1 MPDLH
6 HGLIYNFHFLVSP
19 NFLPLRLQILTVHLH
34 FMLSRRFL
42 RIKVMQAIYAFQQE
56 GPESINA
63 GEKQLIVSL
72 DKLYELYIYQISL
85 IIEISDFARKRIEEN
100 RLKQLPTSEDL
111 DPNLRFIQNRFINQL
126 ENNRDYL
133 KRNAV
138 YKINWVDEDEMIRK
152 FYNLMRED
160 EAYISYMN
168 KPTVSYAD
176 EKRVVE
182 MVILRLFSES
192 DHLRSYFDERNIY
205 WTEDFDTAVMMVDKT
220 IKAYKETADE
230 FTSLPTLLKDENN
243 SDGSEDME
251 FVKHLY
257 RKTLINSNDLN
268 KVISERASNWDLER
282 IAVMDTIL
290 LKMAIT
296 ELIEF
301 PSIPIKV
308 TLNEYI
314 ELSKEYSSPKSK
326 IFINGVLD
334 KLIVDYK
341 EQGIIKKSGRG
352 LME

>member
-1 MPDLH
+1 
-6 HGLIYNFHFLVSP
+6 
-19 NFLPLRLQILTVHLH
+19 
-34 FMLSRRFL
+34 
-42 RIKVMQAIYAFQQE
+42 MQAIYAFQQE

-63 GEKQLIVSL
+63 GEKQLITSL
-72 DKLYELYIYQISL
+72 DKLYELFIYQLSL
-85 IIEISDFARKRIEEN
+85 IIELSDFARRRIEEN
-100 RLKQLPTSEDL
+100 RLKLLPTPEDR
-111 DPNLRFIQNRFINQL
+111 DPNLRFIQNRFISQI
-126 ENNRDYL
+126 ENNREYL
-133 KRNAV
+133 KRNAA
-138 YKINWVDEDEMIRK
+138 YKINWVDEEEMIRK

-160 EAYISYMN
+160 EGYIAYMN
-168 KPTVSYAD
+168 KPEVTYAD
-176 EKRVVE
+176 EKQVVNH
-182 MVILRLFSES
+182 VLVRLFSES
-192 DHLRSYFDERNIY
+192 EHLRSYFDEKNIY
-205 WTEDFDTAVMMVDKT
+205 WTEDFDIAIMMVDKT
-220 IKAYKETADE
+220 IKGFKESADE
-230 FTSLPTLLKDENN
+230 FTSLPTLLKDEKN

-257 RKTLINSNDLN
+257 RKSLINSDELN
-268 KVISERASNWDLER
+268 KVIRERASNWDLER
-282 IAVMDTIL
+282 IAIMDTIL

-341 EQGIIKKSGRG
+341 EKGIIVKSGRG

>member
-1 MPDLH
+1 
-6 HGLIYNFHFLVSP
+6 
-19 NFLPLRLQILTVHLH
+19 
-34 FMLSRRFL
+34 
-42 RIKVMQAIYAFQQE
+42 MQAIYAFQQE
-56 GPESINA
+56 GPENINA

-72 DKLYELYIYQISL
+72 NKLYELYIYLLSL
-85 IIEISDFARKRIEEN
+85 IIEISDFARRRIEEN
-100 RLKQLPTSEDL
+100 RLKQLPTPEDL
-111 DPNLRFIQNRFINQL
+111 NPNLRFIENRFIHQL
-126 ENNRDYL
+126 VNNRDYL
-133 KRNAV
+133 KRNSS
-138 YKINWVDEDEMIRK
+138 YKINWVDEEDMIRK
-152 FYNLMRED
+152 LYNLMRED
-160 EAYISYMN
+160 EAYTAYMN
-168 KPTVSYAD
+168 KSQVSYVD
-176 EKRVVE
+176 EKHVVE

-205 WTEDFDTAVMMVDKT
+205 WNEDFDTAVMMVDKT
-220 IKAYKETADE
+220 IKGFKESADE

-243 SDGSEDME
+243 SDGSEDMQ

-257 RKTLINSNDLN
+257 RKTLINSDELN
-268 KVISERASNWDLER
+268 AVISERASNWDLDR

-290 LKMAIT
+290 IKMAIT

-301 PSIPIKV
+301 PSIPVKV

-326 IFINGVLD
+326 VFINGVLD

>member
-1 MPDLH
+1 
-6 HGLIYNFHFLVSP
+6 
-19 NFLPLRLQILTVHLH
+19 
-34 FMLSRRFL
+34 
-42 RIKVMQAIYAFQQE
+42 MQAIYAFQQE

-72 DKLYELYIYQISL
+72 DKLYELYIYQLSL
-85 IIEISDFARKRIEEN
+85 IIELSDFARRRIEEN
-100 RLKQLPTSEDL
+100 RLKQLPTPEDL
-111 DPNLRFIQNRFINQL
+111 NPSLRFIQNRFIQQL

-133 KRNAV
+133 KRYTA
-138 YKINWVDEDEMIRK
+138 YKINWVDEEEMIRK

-160 EAYISYMN
+160 EGYISYMK
-168 KPTVSYAD
+168 KPEVTYAD
-176 EKRVVE
+176 DKQVVE
-182 MVILRLFSES
+182 MVVLRLFSES
-192 DHLRSYFDERNIY
+192 DHLRSYFDERSIY
-205 WTEDFDTAVMMVDKT
+205 WTEDFDTAIMMVDKT
-220 IKAYKETADE
+220 IKGYKVSSDE
-230 FTSLPTLLKDENN
+230 FTSLPTLLKDENQ
-243 SDGSEDME
+243 SEGSEDMQ
-251 FVKHLY
+251 FVRHLY
-257 RKTLINSNDLN
+257 RRTLINSDEFN

-290 LKMAIT
+290 LKMAIN

-334 KLIVDYK
+334 KLITEYK

>member
-1 MPDLH
+1 
-6 HGLIYNFHFLVSP
+6 
-19 NFLPLRLQILTVHLH
+19 
-34 FMLSRRFL
+34 
-42 RIKVMQAIYAFQQE
+42 MQAIYAFQQE

-72 DKLYELYIYQISL
+72 DKLYELYIHMLSL
-85 IIEISDFARKRIEEN
+85 IVELSDFARKRIDEN
-100 RLKQLPTSEDL
+100 RQKLLPTPQDL
-111 DPNLRFIQNRFINQL
+111 NPNLRFISNRFIQQL
-126 ENNRDYL
+126 ENNRQYL
-133 KRNAV
+133 KRFAA
-138 YKINWVDEDEMIRK
+138 YKINWVDEEEMIRK

-160 EAYISYMN
+160 EGYISYMN
-168 KPTVSYAD
+168 KSD
-176 EKRVVE
+176 ISFSDDKKVVE
-182 MVILRLFSES
+182 MVVLRLFSES

-205 WTEDFDTAVMMVDKT
+205 WTEDFDTAIMMVDKT
-220 IKAYKETADE
+220 IKGFKENADE
-230 FTSLPTLLKDENN
+230 FSDLPTLLKDEKN
-243 SDGSEDME
+243 SDGSEDMQ

-257 RKTLINSNDLN
+257 RKTLINSSDLN
-268 KVISERASNWDLER
+268 VVISERAANWDLER

-296 ELIEF
+296 ELMEF
-301 PSIPIKV
+301 SSIPVKV

-341 EQGIIKKSGRG
+341 EQGLIKKAGRG

>member
-1 MPDLH
+1 
-6 HGLIYNFHFLVSP
+6 
-19 NFLPLRLQILTVHLH
+19 
-34 FMLSRRFL
+34 
-42 RIKVMQAIYAFQQE
+42 MQAIYAFQQE

-72 DKLYELYIYQISL
+72 DKLYELYIYQLSL
-85 IIEISDFARKRIEEN
+85 IIEVLDFARRRIEEN
-100 RLKQLPTSEDL
+100 RVKQLPTTEDL
-111 DPNLRFIQNRFINQL
+111 SPNLRFIQNRFIQQL

-133 KRNAV
+133 KRNAA
-138 YKINWVDEDEMIRK
+138 YKINWVDEEEMIRK

-160 EAYISYMN
+160 EAYIAYMS
-168 KPTVSYAD
+168 KPEVNYAD
-176 EKRVVE
+176 EKQVVE
-182 MVILRLFSES
+182 MVVLRMFSES
-192 DHLRSYFDERNIY
+192 EHLRSYFDEKSIY
-205 WTEDFDTAVMMVDKT
+205 WTEDFDTAIMMVDKT
-220 IKAYKETADE
+220 IKGFKETADE
-230 FTSLPTLLKDENN
+230 YTSLPTLLKDENH
-243 SDGSEDME
+243 SDGSEDLQ

-257 RKTLINSNDLN
+257 RKTLINSDDLN
-268 KVISERASNWDLER
+268 TVIRDRASNWDLER

-301 PSIPIKV
+301 PSIPVKV

-334 KLIVDYK
+334 KLIADYK
-341 EQGIIKKSGRG
+341 DQGIIVKSGRG

>member
-1 MPDLH
+1 
-6 HGLIYNFHFLVSP
+6 
-19 NFLPLRLQILTVHLH
+19 
-34 FMLSRRFL
+34 
-42 RIKVMQAIYAFQQE
+42 MQAIYAFQQE

-72 DKLYELYIYQISL
+72 DKLYELYIYQLSL
-85 IIEISDFARKRIEEN
+85 IIEISDFARRRIEEN
-100 RLKQLPTSEDL
+100 RLKQLPTPEDL
-111 DPNLRFIQNRFINQL
+111 NPNLRFVQNRFIHQL
-126 ENNRDYL
+126 VNNRDYI
-133 KRNAV
+133 KRNGAFR
-138 YKINWVDEDEMIRK
+138 INWVDEEEMIRK

-168 KPTVSYAD
+168 KPEVKYAD
-176 EKRVVE
+176 EKHVVE
-182 MVILRLFSES
+182 MSILRLFSES

-205 WTEDFDTAVMMVDKT
+205 WTEDFDTAIMMVDKT
-220 IKAYKETADE
+220 IKGFKESADE
-230 FTSLPTLLKDENN
+230 YTSLPTLLKDENN
-243 SDGSEDME
+243 IEGSEDMQ
-251 FVKHLY
+251 FVKRLY
-257 RKTLINSNDLN
+257 RKTLINSIELN
-268 KVISERASNWDLER
+268 SVISERASNWDLER

-290 LKMAIT
+290 IKMAIT

-301 PSIPIKV
+301 PSIPVKV

-341 EQGIIKKSGRG
+341 EKGIIKKTGRG

>member
-1 MPDLH
+1 
-6 HGLIYNFHFLVSP
+6 
-19 NFLPLRLQILTVHLH
+19 
-34 FMLSRRFL
+34 
-42 RIKVMQAIYAFQQE
+42 MQAIYAFQQE

-63 GEKQLIVSL
+63 GEKQLVVSL
-72 DKLYELYIYQISL
+72 NKLYELYIYQLSL
-85 IIEISDFARKRIEEN
+85 IVELSDFARRRIEEN
-100 RLKQLPTSEDL
+100 RLKQLPTPEDIN
-111 DPNLRFIQNRFINQL
+111 PNLRFVQNRFIHQVV
-126 ENNRDYL
+126 NNRDYL
-133 KRNAV
+133 RHYAS
-138 YKINWVDEDEMIRK
+138 YKINWIDEEEMIRK

-168 KPTVSYAD
+168 KPEVTYND
-176 EKRVVE
+176 EKNVVE

-220 IKAYKETADE
+220 IKGFKESADE
-230 FTSLPTLLKDENN
+230 YTSLPTLLKDENN
-243 SDGSEDME
+243 VEGSEDMQ

-257 RKTLINSNDLN
+257 RKTLINSSELN
-268 KVISERASNWDLER
+268 NVISERASNWDLER

-290 LKMAIT
+290 IKMAIT

-301 PSIPIKV
+301 PSIPVKV

-334 KLIVDYK
+334 KLIVEYK
-341 EQGIIKKSGRG
+341 EKGIIKKSGRG

>member
-1 MPDLH
+1 
-6 HGLIYNFHFLVSP
+6 
-19 NFLPLRLQILTVHLH
+19 
-34 FMLSRRFL
+34 
-42 RIKVMQAIYAFQQE
+42 MQAIYAFQQE

-72 DKLYELYIYQISL
+72 DKLYELYIYQLSL
-85 IIEISDFARKRIEEN
+85 IIELSDFARTRIEEN
-100 RLKQLPTSEDL
+100 RLKQLPTPEDL
-111 DPNLRFIQNRFINQL
+111 NPNLRFVQNRFIHQVV
-126 ENNRDYL
+126 NNREYL
-133 KRNAV
+133 KRYAS
-138 YKINWVDEDEMIRK
+138 YKINWVDEEEMIRK

-168 KPTVSYAD
+168 KPEVTYND
-176 EKRVVE
+176 EKHVVE

-220 IKAYKETADE
+220 IKGFKESADE
-230 FTSLPTLLKDENN
+230 YTSLPTLLKDENN
-243 SDGSEDME
+243 VEGSEDMQ

-257 RKTLINSNDLN
+257 RKTLINSNELN
-268 KVISERASNWDLER
+268 TVISERASNWDLDR

-290 LKMAIT
+290 IKMAIT
-296 ELIEF
+296 ELVEF
-301 PSIPIKV
+301 PSIPVKV

-334 KLIVDYK
+334 KLIVEYK
-341 EQGIIKKSGRG
+341 DKGIIKKAGRG

>member
-1 MPDLH
+1 
-6 HGLIYNFHFLVSP
+6 
-19 NFLPLRLQILTVHLH
+19 
-34 FMLSRRFL
+34 
-42 RIKVMQAIYAFQQE
+42 MQAIYAFQQE

-72 DKLYELYIYQISL
+72 DKLYELYIYQLSL
-85 IIEISDFARKRIEEN
+85 IIELSDFARRRIEEN
-100 RLKQLPTSEDL
+100 RLKQLPTPEDL
-111 DPNLRFIQNRFINQL
+111 NPNLRFIQNRFISQL

-133 KRNAV
+133 KRNAA
-138 YKINWVDEDEMIRK
+138 YKINWVDEEEMIRK

-160 EAYISYMN
+160 EVYISYMN
-168 KPTVSYAD
+168 KPEASYAAD
-176 EKRVVE
+176 KHVVE

-205 WTEDFDTAVMMVDKT
+205 WNEDFDTAVMMVDKT
-220 IKAYKETADE
+220 IKGYKESFDE
-230 FTSLPTLLKDENN
+230 FTSLPTLLKDENH
-243 SDGSEDME
+243 SDGSEDMQ

-257 RKTLINSNDLN
+257 RKTLINSADLN

-290 LKMAIT
+290 IKMAIT

-341 EQGIIKKSGRG
+341 DQGIIVKAGRG

>member
-1 MPDLH
+1 
-6 HGLIYNFHFLVSP
+6 
-19 NFLPLRLQILTVHLH
+19 
-34 FMLSRRFL
+34 
-42 RIKVMQAIYAFQQE
+42 MQAIYAFQQE
-56 GPESINA
+56 GPESLSA

-100 RLKQLPTSEDL
+100 RLKQLPTPEDL
-111 DPNLRFIQNRFINQL
+111 NPNLRFIQNRFIYQL
-126 ENNRDYL
+126 ANNRDYL
-133 KRNAV
+133 KRYAA

-160 EAYISYMN
+160 EMYILYMN
-168 KPTVSYAD
+168 KPEIGYLD
-176 EKRVVE
+176 EKQVVE

-205 WTEDFDTAVMMVDKT
+205 WTEDFDTAIMMVDKT
-220 IKAYKETADE
+220 IKGFKDKADD
-230 FTSLPTLLKDENN
+230 FTHLPTLLKDENN
-243 SDGSEDME
+243 LDGSEDME

-257 RKTLINSNDLN
+257 RKTLINSSEFNA
-268 KVISERASNWDLER
+268 VISERASNWDLER

-290 LKMAIT
+290 IKMAIT

-341 EQGIIKKSGRG
+341 EQGKIKKSGRG

>member
-1 MPDLH
+1 
-6 HGLIYNFHFLVSP
+6 
-19 NFLPLRLQILTVHLH
+19 
-34 FMLSRRFL
+34 
-42 RIKVMQAIYAFQQE
+42 MQAIYAFQQE

-72 DKLYELYIYQISL
+72 DKLYELYIYQLSL
-85 IIEISDFARKRIEEN
+85 IIELSDFARRRIEEN
-100 RLKQLPTSEDL
+100 RLKQLPTPEDL
-111 DPNLRFIQNRFINQL
+111 NPSLRFIQNRFIQQL

-133 KRNAV
+133 KRYTA
-138 YKINWVDEDEMIRK
+138 YKINWVDEEEMIRK

-160 EAYISYMN
+160 EGYISYMK
-168 KPTVSYAD
+168 KPEVTYAD
-176 EKRVVE
+176 DKQVVE
-182 MVILRLFSES
+182 MVVLRLFSES
-192 DHLRSYFDERNIY
+192 DHLRSYFDERSIY
-205 WTEDFDTAVMMVDKT
+205 WTEDFDTANMMVDKT
-220 IKAYKETADE
+220 IKGYKVSSDE
-230 FTSLPTLLKDENN
+230 FTSLPTLLKDENQ
-243 SDGSEDME
+243 SEGSEDMQ
-251 FVKHLY
+251 FVRHLY
-257 RKTLINSNDLN
+257 RRTLINSDEFN

-290 LKMAIT
+290 LKMAIN

-334 KLIVDYK
+334 KLITEYK

>member
-1 MPDLH
+1 
-6 HGLIYNFHFLVSP
+6 
-19 NFLPLRLQILTVHLH
+19 
-34 FMLSRRFL
+34 
-42 RIKVMQAIYAFQQE
+42 MQAIYAFQQE

-72 DKLYELYIYQISL
+72 DKLYELYIYQLSL
-85 IIEISDFARKRIEEN
+85 IIELSDFARRRIEEN

-111 DPNLRFIQNRFINQL
+111 NPNLRFIQNRFINKL

-133 KRNAV
+133 KRNAA
-138 YKINWVDEDEMIRK
+138 YKINWVDEEEMIRK
-152 FYNLMRED
+152 FYNVMRED
-160 EAYISYMN
+160 EGYISYMN
-168 KPTVSYAD
+168 KPEISFAD
-176 EKRVVE
+176 EKKVVE
-182 MVILRLFSES
+182 MVILRMFSES

-205 WTEDFDTAVMMVDKT
+205 WTEDFDTAIMMVDKT
-220 IKAYKETADE
+220 IKGYKESADE
-230 FTSLPTLLKDENN
+230 YTALPTFLKDENQ

-257 RKTLINSNDLN
+257 RKTLINSSDLN
-268 KVISERASNWDLER
+268 KVISERAANWDLER

-290 LKMAIT
+290 IKMAIT

-301 PSIPIKV
+301 PSIPVKV

-334 KLIVDYK
+334 KLIADYK
-341 EQGIIKKSGRG
+341 DKGIIVKSGRG